1 MIISENPTKDTF
13 EPSNKNL
20 LENPSYF
27 LNRELSWLKFNER
40 VLEEAYDVQHPLLE
54 RVKFIAISGSNL
66 DEFFMTRIPR
76 LLKKIKRNSQE
87 KSLDGRTSIEQ
98 IQATRQEIIPL
109 ITKHNN
115 CWVQEIIPALAR
127 ERIYIRKFE
136 DLNVEEKKDFRK
148 YVQDN
153 FSPNNFEEGFNPN
166 KIENL
171 HVYLIIQRA
180 KTHSY
185 CMMRIPVEKY
195 GRLIRIS
202 KKNEEQLSFV
212 LLEDLISSNLDL
224 IFPNEKDLVAY
235 PFRLTRN
242 AEIEMAMNVS
252 SNFLEA
258 IQKGLI
264 DRKTGF
270 PTRLEFEGK
279 TPQLIKSS
287 ITSSF
292 NLPEYL
298 IYDSDEP
305 LGLADFFQLLK
316 INRPDLKDQPF
327 TPFVLPKSTL
337 KNYSMMATIAQQDFL
352 LYHPYDGFDMFL
364 DYLKEAALDPKV
376 TDIFITIYRIEHG
389 SPVIETLIEAAK
401 LGKKVT
407 ASVELKA
414 KFDEEHNIH
423 LISKL
428 AKNGVNVVYN
438 YPNIKVHAKL
448 CLIARKDEKGTMR
461 FSHIGSGNYNAVTSK
476 IYADIGYLT
485 SNTEIGE
492 EVETLFNLLATGK
505 QEKEFKH
512 LLVAPKSLKPEILK
526 RINREIEIHRKT
538 GKGYI
543 AFKLNH
549 LEEKEIIQA
558 LYRASME
565 GIKIDLNVRGLCCLR
580 PGVKGISDNI
590 SVISIVGRFLE
601 HTRIFY
607 FENGGEGEV
616 LIGSSDLMIRNLLE
630 RIEVLLSVPNPKIRD
645 ALVEDILKIHL
656 KDNAKARQLLPD
668 GSYQHIMPKGESLN
682 SQAWLIQNRG
692 IWHEQPR

>member
-1 MIISENPTKDTF
+1 MTVTESTTRYDLDSVKRD
-13 EPSNKNL
+13 L
-20 LENPSYF
+20 LENPSFF
-27 LNRELSWLKFNER
+27 LNRELSWLRFNSH
-40 VLEEAYDVQHPLLE
+40 VLEEARDTQHPLLE

-76 LLKKIKRNSQE
+76 LLKKIKKDSQE
-87 KSLDGRTSIEQ
+87 KSLDGKTAMEQ

-109 ITKHNN
+109 IKKHNN
-115 CWVQEIIPALAR
+115 CWVRELIPTLAR
-127 ERIYIRKFE
+127 ERIYIKK
-136 DLNVEEKKDFRK
+136 VEELDIEQIKDLRK
-148 YVQDN
+148 YLQDI
-153 FSPNNFEEGFNPN
+153 FAPMRFEEGFKPN
-166 KIENL
+166 EIENL
-171 HVYLIIQRA
+171 HIYLIIQKA
-180 KTHSY
+180 QTNSY
-185 CMMRIPVEKY
+185 CVLRIPVEKY
-195 GRLIRIS
+195 GRLI
-202 KKNEEQLSFV
+202 KMPNENEGQLSFV
-212 LLEDLISSNLDL
+212 LLEDLIASNLDL

-242 AEIEMAMNVS
+242 AEIEIAMNVS

-270 PTRLEFEGK
+270 PTRLEFDNK
-279 TPQLIKSS
+279 TPQS
-287 ITSSF
+287 IRSTICASL

-298 IYDSDEP
+298 VYESDEP

-316 INRPDLKDQPF
+316 IDRPDLKDQPF

-337 KNYSMMATIAQQDFL
+337 VNNSMMASVVQHDFL
-352 LYHPYDGFDMFL
+352 LYHPYDSFDIFL
-364 DYLKEAALDPKV
+364 DYLKEAAFDPKV
-376 TDIFITIYRIEHG
+376 AEIFITIYRIEHG
-389 SPVIETLIEAAK
+389 SPVIGTLIEAAK
-401 LGKKVT
+401 QGKKVT

-428 AKNGVNVVYN
+428 AANGVSVVYN
-438 YPNIKVHAKL
+438 YPKIKVHAKL
-448 CLIARKDEKGTMR
+448 CLIKRKDEKGITR
-461 FSHIGSGNYNAVTSK
+461 FSHIGSGNYNAATAR

-485 SNTEIGE
+485 ANPEIGE
-492 EVETLFNLLATGK
+492 ELETLFNLLATGK

-526 RINREIEIHRKT
+526 GIDREIEIHRKT

-549 LEEKEIIQA
+549 LEEKEVIQA

-580 PGVKGISDNI
+580 PGIKGISDNI

-601 HTRIFY
+601 HTRIYY
-607 FENGGEGEV
+607 FENGGKGEV

-630 RIEVLLSVPNPKIRD
+630 RIEVLLSVPNPQIRE

-656 KDNAKARQLLPD
+656 KDNVKARKLLPD
-668 GSYQHIMPKGESLN
+668 GSYQRVTPEGESLN
-682 SQAWLIQNRG
+682 SQTWLIQNRG
-692 IWHEQPR
+692 VWHERRI